1 MKRILTILAAVVC
14 LSSCEE
20 TSFDGAWDPMELDK
34 KHLSFDSE
42 GGEQA
47 IVVLNYSRVW
57 ISGAYKENGV
67 DYIFPTSSDGEEA
80 CTYDLL
86 DGGWYHVRIPNKGK
100 SNVVIVSADP
110 NYTTKPRTA
119 IIDLTS
125 GDIFTSISINQN

>member
-1 MKRILTILAAVVC
+1 MKRILTILAAVAC
-14 LSSCEE
+14 LCSCED
-20 TSFDGAWDPMELDK
+20 TSFDGAWEPMELDK
-34 KHLSFDSE
+34 KHLNFDSE

-47 IVVLNYSRVW
+47 IVVLNYSHVW
-57 ISGAYKENGV
+57 ISGSHNENSV

-100 SNVVIVSADP
+100 SNVVTISADQ

-125 GDIFTSISINQN
+125 GDVFTSISISQN